1 MTGILNIE
9 NGEAP
14 FPVSDEKMVRAQC
27 DAVSPAASL
36 RMRLIRGIETERMVP
51 EERWV
56 PGEIESNERNTAVA
70 LRDRG
75 HRLMVPASE

>member
-14 FPVSDEKMVRAQC
+14 FPVSDEKIVRAQG

-36 RMRLIRGIETERMVP
+36 RMRLVRGIETKRMAP
-51 EERWV
+51 EERWA
-56 PGEIESNERNTAVA
+56 PGEVESNERNTAVA
-70 LRDRG
+70 LRDRRY
-75 HRLMVPASE
+75 RLMVPASE